1 MTDPFPSAFRDP
13 GPPARGTDIP
23 GDLTGEV
30 TVHSEDTPVDGARR
44 RRLVLLVVGAG
55 LLVVGGGTAA
65 AVSLFGLPGSAG
77 DSAVVADAGP
87 DPSPSVSLPVTFGGD
102 ITAGDGSGIDDGSE
116 VPAVGRNVFA
126 PLVDP
131 DLGSGAGGAG
141 GTAGPE
147 GTDAPT
153 AAPTAAPPPDP
164 VVRTVTVPGP
174 TVTSTQVLAGPTAT
188 TTRTVTSTTVA
199 GYEVEV
205 VSVADPA
212 SATTGVTF
220 TVDGTTVTVAH
231 TGSFGPAGA
240 FRYTGYD
247 IDEDLVALTNG
258 SVSVTLPVGASIVFP

>member
-1 MTDPFPSAFRDP
+1 MTDSFPSPFRDP

-30 TVHSEDTPVDGARR
+30 NVHSEDTPVDGDRR

-65 AVSLFGLPGSAG
+65 AVSLFGMPGSGG
-77 DSAVVADAGP
+77 DSAVVADA
-87 DPSPSVSLPVTFGGD
+87 DTDLSPSAPPSLTDVSD
-102 ITAGDGSGIDDGSE
+102 AASGDGAATGDATAVGTDS
-116 VPAVGRNVFA
+116 PAVGRNVFS

-131 DLGSGAGGAG
+131 DSGSG
-141 GTAGPE
+141 GTAGTE
-147 GTDAPT
+147 GPAGTGAPT
-153 AAPTAAPPPDP
+153 TAPTTAPIP
-164 VVRTVTVPGP
+164 VVQTVTLPGP
-174 TVTSTQVLAGPTAT
+174 TVTATQVIPGPTAT
-188 TTRTVTSTTVA
+188 ATRTVTSTAVA

-205 VSVADPA
+205 VSVADTS

-220 TVDGTTVTVAH
+220 TVDGVTVTVAH
-231 TGSFGPAGA
+231 NGTFGPAGA

-247 IDEDLVALTNG
+247 TADDLVAFTNG